1 MFARMRRL
9 GFVVIIGIC
18 LIIYI
23 GFGFVYWQQGSEQVD
38 LEEQINKIMPIVSK
52 PLPNMEELQAK
63 YDGVN
68 LALAPLAIPDALEI
82 IVGIARES
90 GIDVEPANGK
100 FHIPPP
106 SAPKEKKMSEGTYQV
121 LSIGGIRVEGGHDSV
136 MSFITDLDSGKTMET
151 LVLTKVETRQVEIRL
166 GEEEAVKRAE
176 FRRVSAA
183 VIDMMANNGLIEVP
197 HPLRHN
203 GGTAINDMGAFPD
216 SSTTA
221 AEKGYTGTGTPKTG
235 YVLYEHAQIYT
246 ENTTDFEIVS
256 YITTPTTQYYYTC
269 EADGTVRQFDGPEVA
284 TATEYFSIEEF
295 DYKTVA
301 NMDVDLYTKQ
311 TKG

>member
-1 MFARMRRL
+1 MRRL

-23 GFGFVYWQQGSEQVD
+23 GFGFVYWQQGPKQAD
-38 LEEQINKIMPIVSK
+38 LEEQINKTMPIVSK

-68 LALAPLAIPDALEI
+68 LALAPLAKPDALEI

-90 GIDVEPANGK
+90 GIDVDPAHSK
-100 FHIPPP
+100 IQIPPP
-106 SAPKEKKMSEGTYQV
+106 SGPKEKKMGEGTYQV
-121 LSIGGIRVEGGHDSV
+121 LSIGGIRVEGDYDSV
-136 MSFITDLDSGKTMET
+136 MSFIADLDSGATMET
-151 LVLTKVETRQVEIRL
+151 LVLKKVETRQVEIRL
-166 GEEEAVKRAE
+166 QEKEAKKRAE
-176 FRRVSAA
+176 FRRVSDA
-183 VIDMMANNGLIEVP
+183 VIEMMADNGLIEIP
-197 HPLRHN
+197 HPLRHD
-203 GGTAINDMGAFPD
+203 GGIAINDMEAFPD
-216 SSTTA
+216 SRTTA
-221 AEKGYTGTGTPKTG
+221 DEKGYTGTGTPKTG
-235 YVLYEHAQIYT
+235 YVLYEHARIFT
-246 ENTTDFEIVS
+246 DNTTEFETVN
-256 YITTPTTQYYYTC
+256 YITTTTTQYYYTC

-284 TATEYFSIEEF
+284 TAVEHLDIEEV